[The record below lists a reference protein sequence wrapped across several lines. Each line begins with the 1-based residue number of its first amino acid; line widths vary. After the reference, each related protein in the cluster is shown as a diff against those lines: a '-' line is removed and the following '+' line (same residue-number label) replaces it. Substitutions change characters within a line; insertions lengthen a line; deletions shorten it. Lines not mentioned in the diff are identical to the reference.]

1 MVAVAQPHARRLG
14 SRYARRANM
23 ILAIEHT
30 AIASPDPEALGRW
43 YADVLGFAINYH
55 SPSSKTTFVRAP
67 NGSMLEIVAAKGER
81 GAADM
86 RTPGLRHLAL
96 VVDDFNATYEKLK
109 AAGVNFLSEP
119 ETNKGNTVVFFTD
132 PDGNL
137 LHLLHREKPLP
148 ESL

>member
-1 MVAVAQPHARRLG
+1 
-14 SRYARRANM
+14 M
-23 ILAIEHT
+23 ILGIEHT

-43 YADVLGFAINYH
+43 YADVLGFTINYH

-67 NGSMLEIVAAKGER
+67 NGSMLEIITAKGER
-81 GAADM
+81 GAAEM

-96 VVDDFNATYEKLK
+96 AVDDFNAAYAKLK
-109 AAGVNFLSEP
+109 AAGVKFLGEP
-119 ETNKGNTVVFFTD
+119 EFSTGNTVVFFTD

-137 LHLLHREKPLP
+137 LHLLHRETPLP